1 MEIITTDVI
10 YLVCIAVITCI
21 IALCFRIKTVVA
33 NKVNT
38 ETKEKIAKTVVY
50 ACEQMYS
57 NLIGADKLKKA
68 TEYLTDIL
76 ENYDIEIDTAEL
88 RLLIESAV
96 RQMKNDSTS
105 ILSPILSSIDDSEDE
120 YGDTGVDESDYAFL
134 SKGDSLITG
143 NCETVDDL
151 PESPNPGSIY
161 LVGNNIGEGFDL
173 YTANADREWECK
185 GHFAF

>member
-120 YGDTGVDESDYAFL
+120 YDDTGADESDYAFL
-134 SKGDSLITG
+134 TKGDSLITG
-143 NCETVDDL
+143 NCRTVDDL
-151 PESPNPGSIY
+151 PESPDPGSIY
-161 LVGNNIGEGFDL
+161 LVGNNIDERF
-173 YTANADREWECK
+173 
-185 GHFAF
+185 